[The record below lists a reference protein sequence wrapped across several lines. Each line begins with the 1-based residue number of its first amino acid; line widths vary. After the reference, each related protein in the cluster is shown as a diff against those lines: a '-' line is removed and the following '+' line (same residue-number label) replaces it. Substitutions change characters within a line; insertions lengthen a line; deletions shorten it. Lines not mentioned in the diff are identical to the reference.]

1 MLGRDTSAA
10 SKSSRF
16 IRIEVNDEEAKAA
29 KEAVSK
35 LGSENSLKPKCVSP
49 AEKRRAARAKRQ
61 KLKQRWCWNLDRMIQ
76 RRPDY
81 MNKCEKREGT
91 CESSHEE
98 EGEPKKR
105 CVCDILKSM
114 LVKPRRARRK
124 CLVEKLSRWVAKQNV
139 TPNPNAVLEAS
150 RLLVRNYPAIARRM
164 RILRAR
170 KKKQEQQNKGLVGKS
185 FPRGKSGASMDQTST
200 TSTQLLKTV
209 TSSSHDQSSK
219 RRRRRRR
226 RRRIIKLNSILR
238 NYGRE
243 LFLASTS
250 ADVSGHSPA
259 SVENSGQ
266 SHSSSSPKVKPPSV
280 LSDDFKLALNSLS
293 AEPKRRNRGNHK
305 RRRHRRRHH
314 NPAPPHPQITPN
326 VGNTNFA
333 SMGASSP
340 G

>member
-35 LGSENSLKPKCVSP
+35 SGSENSLKPKCVSP

-76 RRPDY
+76 KRQDY
-81 MNKCEKREGT
+81 MKKCEKREGT
-91 CESSHEE
+91 CGSSHEE

-200 TSTQLLKTV
+200 TSTQLLKTA
-209 TSSSHDQSSK
+209 TSSSHDQLSK

-293 AEPKRRNRGNHK
+293 AEPKRRNRENHK

-314 NPAPPHPQITPN
+314 NPATPHPQITPN